1 MKMDRGHHPAQSH
14 DTTVASLHEYTYTWI
29 IHMDHT
35 HGSYTWVG
43 AVCQMRALFL
53 GRSLPV
59 SSASERA
66 RAIASCSSSENPPAP
81 SVATRPGATTAAA
94 AAGESVGIARP
105 IATGADMF
113 DCGPALTLE
122 DGLPGGESGSSSWLT
137 RRRAAS

>member
-66 RAIASCSSSENPPAP
+66 RAIASCSSSENPPPRLLQLAQEQP
-81 SVATRPGATTAAA
+81 PLLRQLASP
-94 AAGESVGIARP
+94 
-105 IATGADMF
+105 
-113 DCGPALTLE
+113 
-122 DGLPGGESGSSSWLT
+122 SGSPGRSQRGPTCSIADP
-137 RRRAAS
+137 R